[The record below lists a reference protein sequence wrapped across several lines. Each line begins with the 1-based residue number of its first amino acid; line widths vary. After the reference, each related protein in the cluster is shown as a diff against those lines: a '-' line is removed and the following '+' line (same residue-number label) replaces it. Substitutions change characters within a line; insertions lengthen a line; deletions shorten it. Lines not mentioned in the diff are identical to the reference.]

1 MASVPL
7 AGLRVV
13 KGEDTLRLYQFHT
26 FTAKYY
32 FCSICGIYTHHQ
44 RRSHPEQY
52 GFNVGCVEG
61 INSFELGPVP
71 TEDGVNHPSDP
82 PPAPHLQAGD

>member
-13 KGEDTLRLYQFHT
+13 KGEDALRLYQFHT
-26 FTAKYY
+26 FTAKHY
-32 FCSICGIYTHHQ
+32 FCSICGTYTHHQ
-44 RRSHPEQY
+44 RRSHPDQY

-61 INSFELGPVP
+61 INPFELGPVP
-71 TEDGVNHPSDP
+71 TEDGIHHPSDP
-82 PPAPHLQAGD
+82 PTAPRSQARD